1 MSGDQPKRQV
11 SWAWVLSMTGAAL
24 FVAWQTWVAIQS
36 ISSGYGALFP
46 AIFAIIVVLT
56 VVLLAAWMRPQY
68 VRLRALRRMFPD
80 KVVVGIQQYSYS
92 GDRIAALLGMPIR
105 AFENHLGTYSVLVAD
120 PEGVSFWRG
129 RANPFRKYLVPWSMV
144 TAVELSSQVYARP
157 LPVVSFDVTNADQSI
172 TFTVA
177 PCREG
182 WRVGFAELKPD
193 AAMALCKQL
202 NALRQSAA

>member
-1 MSGDQPKRQV
+1 MSPDRPKRQV
-11 SWAWVLSMTGAAL
+11 SWAWLLSMTGGAL

-36 ISSGYGALFP
+36 ISNGYGALFP

-56 VVLLAAWMRPQY
+56 GILLAVWTRPQL
-68 VRLRALRRMFPD
+68 VRLRALRRMFLD
-80 KVVVGIQQYSYS
+80 KVVVGVQHHSS
-92 GDRIAALLGMPIR
+92 TGDHIAELLGIPFRMI
-105 AFENHLGTYSVLVAD
+105 ANGLGTYSVLVAD
-120 PEGVSFWRG
+120 PEGLSFWRG
-129 RANPFRKYLVPWSMV
+129 RGKPYRKYLVPWSMV

-157 LPVVSFDVTNADQSI
+157 LPVVSFDATNGDKSI

-202 NALRQSAA
+202 NALRQPAA